1 MTKKIY
7 IDNMETDYVIDS
19 NGIITNTKTGKE
31 LKGTITQHGYQ
42 RIVLS
47 INGRKIG
54 KYLHRLVAIYFLN
67 FDETSDKIV
76 NHIDGN
82 KLNNSVNNLE
92 IISQRENLLHAYKN
106 DLKISN
112 QNKKCVLFEENLPDE
127 KWLKIPNYEDYEV
140 SDKGRIKSLKYNTP
154 IILRPCIR
162 CGYESVVLC
171 RDGLRKHHQIHDL
184 VYFTFTGEQK
194 EAMKVIDH
202 IDGNKTNNR
211 LDNLRYVSRKETYM
225 PHFMN
230 KNLFL
235 LAEALKLSKMAKNKF
250 FTQLHRLRRLLESM
264 VARLV
269 KFAEAK
275 QKRHMVTLF
284 ST

>member
-1 MTKKIY
+1 
-7 IDNMETDYVIDS
+7 METDYVIDS

-42 RIVLS
+42 RIALS
-47 INGRKIG
+47 INERKIG

-211 LDNLRYVSRKETYM
+211 LDNLRYVSRKENLHAALYEQKLVSSCRSVKAI
-225 PHFMN
+225 
-230 KNLFL
+230 KNGEEQIFYSIAQAAQTLGVDGSQI
-235 LAEALKLSKMAKNKF
+235 SKICRGKAKTAHGYTF
-250 FTQLHRLRRLLESM
+250 QYLE
-264 VARLV
+264 
-269 KFAEAK
+269 
-275 QKRHMVTLF
+275 
-284 ST
+284 